1 MGQIEDINKRLESM
15 ELLLRSINNHLAR
28 LANGSYEQDADDIIA
43 EIKARP
49 RLLTTKEASQIFGL
63 SEYELRRGFKAG
75 IYPAIQIGNGS
86 QKYKKIKWRYDLLEE
101 TLKKHEWDKREEN

>member
-1 MGQIEDINKRLESM
+1 MGQIEDINKRLENM

-28 LANGSYEQDADDIIA
+28 LANGSYEQGADEIVA
-43 EIKARP
+43 EIKAHP

-75 IYPAIQIGNGS
+75 IYLAIQIGSSG
-86 QKYKKIKWRYDLLEE
+86 QKFRKLRWRYDLLEE
-101 TLKKHEWDKREEN
+101 TLKKQD